1 MMQGNVKFYS
11 KKVKD
16 KSRMLPHEL
25 PDSVDEFNIGVTSYM
40 KLDYAAATHH
50 LNQSLS
56 CEYLSITSY
65 ISWLSVILAV
75 LSAA

>member
-25 PDSVDEFNIGVTSYM
+25 PDSVDEFNMGVTAYM
-40 KLDYAAATHH
+40 KMDYAAATNH

-56 CEYLSITSY
+56 CEYKYL
-65 ISWLSVILAV
+65 LVILSAV
-75 LSAA
+75 PILLQYRKL